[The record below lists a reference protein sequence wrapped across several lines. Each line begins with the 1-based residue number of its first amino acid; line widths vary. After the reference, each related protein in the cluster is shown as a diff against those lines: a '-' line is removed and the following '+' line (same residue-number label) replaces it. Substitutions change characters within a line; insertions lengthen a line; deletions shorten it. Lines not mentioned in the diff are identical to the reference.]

1 MTSKAQGSRAEDFAA
16 AWLERRGLRVIAR
29 NWHCRFGEL
38 DLVLREGATIVIA
51 EVRQR
56 SSLRYGGAA
65 ASIDRHKQRKLAA
78 TAQLYLSRH
87 PAAPCRFDV
96 VLMSDTEG
104 ADIEWIRNAFTL

>member
-1 MTSKAQGSRAEDFAA
+1 MMSKVQGNKAEEFAA
-16 AWLERRGLRVIAR
+16 AWLEGRGLRVMAR

-38 DLVLREGATIVIA
+38 DLVVREGATIVIV

-56 SSLRYGGAA
+56 SSSRYGGAA
-65 ASIDRHKQRKLAA
+65 ASIDWHKQRKLAA

-87 PAAPCRFDV
+87 PSAPCRFDV

-104 ADIEWIRNAFTL
+104 RDIEWIRNAFTL